1 MKKILLVISSALM
14 AIASVQ
20 GQTEKE
26 DWMVGGNFELNTTNN
41 TTISLTPS
49 AGYFFLNNLAAG
61 GTLNFLYN
69 KIGNDKTTG
78 FGFGPF
84 VRYYFG
90 KNNLK
95 PFAHT
100 EYLFTSIKFEGPGFS
115 STTNGGDFFIGP
127 GLAAFVNEHVAIETL
142 VGYANSNYSGSGSDG
157 GLAIRIGF
165 QVYLSPRGIVET
177 YKAK

>member
-1 MKKILLVISSALM
+1 MKKYLILCCSAIL
-14 AIASVQ
+14 ATCTLKA
-20 GQTEKE
+20 QTEQA
-26 DWMVGGNFELNTTNN
+26 DWMVGGNFELNTTSN
-41 TTISLTPS
+41 TTVSLTPT

-61 GTLNFLYN
+61 GTLNFLYS
-69 KIGNDKTTG
+69 KVGDDKTTA

-100 EYLFTSIKFEGPGFS
+100 EYLFTSYKLEGPGFS

-127 GLAAFVNEHVAIETL
+127 GLAAFVNENVAIETL
-142 VGYANSNYSGSGSDG
+142 VGYANSNYSGSTSDG
-157 GLAIRIGF
+157 GVAIRIGF
-165 QVYLSPRGIVET
+165 QVYLSPRGIVDT
-177 YKAK
+177 YKTK